1 MKNAA
6 WAVAL
11 TLVVASPTYAKS
23 TVAQRF
29 DAVVRVEIG
38 GSVEVTETLV
48 FRFEG
53 GPFTEL
59 LRDVRIGNSDG
70 IEILD
75 VSMDGDP
82 IQFGEA
88 TGQARIEG
96 KTRNRIRWRF
106 APISDSTHTFVV
118 RYLVRGAVRQDERG
132 DLLVW
137 RTPGG
142 EHRWSIVSATI
153 DYELPS
159 GVRATVT
166 TNTHRTE
173 HVSWSSGAFFRVRA
187 NDIQS
192 NGWIEAALAMPA
204 GSILSAPPA
213 WQEAERQRATYARY
227 WLGAGTVAFVLG
239 LIVLFGLRQGYESPR
254 DLQPGIASDTP
265 PDSLPPALA
274 GILSSRGRPSLEHAT
289 ATLLTLADR
298 GDLRVQESD
307 RHTLGTRTYYLTHG
321 ATHSHLTPIEAAV
334 LAAAFGN
341 GRDSSV
347 TLAKAR
353 TRLVRRFGRFAQ
365 AALAELDA
373 AGLLDHNRQKARQ
386 GFLRLMMAEFVLALA
401 ALAAWPML
409 MSAHG
414 AWPVAMFV
422 GLATAGIVTLIF
434 YGTMTTPLAN
444 EGVQRGRHWR
454 AYRDHLKNVSR
465 ESGRTPAISLAYPV
479 ALGLAG
485 EWSKHLKRY
494 PIVAPAWFQSS
505 GGSSAYAAF
514 IAAAGA
520 GAHGNSPPHHAH

>member
-1 MKNAA
+1 MKTAVWAA
-6 WAVAL
+6 GLV
-11 TLVVASPTYAKS
+11 LVVAPPTYAKS

-29 DAVVRVEIG
+29 DSVVRVEIG
-38 GSVEVTETLV
+38 GTVEVTETLV

-59 LRDVRIGNSDG
+59 LRDVRVRNSDG

-75 VSMDGDP
+75 ASMDGDP
-82 IQFGEA
+82 IQFGEGA
-88 TGQARIEG
+88 GQARVEG
-96 KTRNRIRWRF
+96 KARDRIRWRF

-118 RYLVRGAVRQDERG
+118 RYLVRAAVRQDDRG

-137 RTPGG
+137 RTPGS
-142 EHRWSIVSATI
+142 EHRWPIESATI

-159 GVRATVT
+159 GVGGTVST
-166 TNTHRTE
+166 TTHRTE
-173 HVSWSSGAFFRVRA
+173 RTSWSSGAFFRVRA
-187 NDIQS
+187 SGIRS
-192 NGWIEAALAMPA
+192 NGWVEATLAMPT

-213 WQEAERQRATYARY
+213 WQEAQRQRATYARY
-227 WLGAGTVAFVLG
+227 WLGAGTLVFVGG
-239 LIVLFGLRQGYESPR
+239 LIVLFGLRQGYEPPR
-254 DLQPGIASDTP
+254 HLQPGIAGDTP

-274 GILSSRGRPSLEHAT
+274 GILSSRGRPSLEHAA
-289 ATLLTLADR
+289 ATLLTLAD
-298 GDLRVQESD
+298 GGHLRVQESD
-307 RHTLGTRTYYLTHG
+307 RHTLGSRTYYFSHS
-321 ATHSHLTPIEAAV
+321 ATHAQLTPSEEAV

-365 AALAELDA
+365 AALSELDA
-373 AGLLDHNRQKARQ
+373 AGLLDHNRQKARRA
-386 GFLRLMMAEFVLALA
+386 FLRLMMAEFVLALA
-401 ALAAWPML
+401 ALAAWPLL

-414 AWPVAMFV
+414 AWPVALFV
-422 GLATAGIVTLIF
+422 GLAAAGIVTLIF
-434 YGTMTTPLAN
+434 YGTMTTPLTN

-465 ESGRTPAISLAYPV
+465 NSGRIPAVSLAYPV

-485 EWSKHLKRY
+485 QWSKHFKRH
-494 PIVAPAWFQSS
+494 PSAPPAWFQSS